1 MPYRK
6 KIESYWLVA
15 CAYSRATEIFSNRYS
30 VRQENN
36 RASQDNLTTTYQCA
50 KSAMRVNIFRD
61 IKVIPAQKYWLSNVN
76 VLGVNLPHLRSTDY
90 PIG

>member
-1 MPYRK
+1 MC
-6 KIESYWLVA
+6 KISYA
-15 CAYSRATEIFSNRYS
+15 GEHFS
-30 VRQENN
+30 
-36 RASQDNLTTTYQCA
+36 
-50 KSAMRVNIFRD
+50 D